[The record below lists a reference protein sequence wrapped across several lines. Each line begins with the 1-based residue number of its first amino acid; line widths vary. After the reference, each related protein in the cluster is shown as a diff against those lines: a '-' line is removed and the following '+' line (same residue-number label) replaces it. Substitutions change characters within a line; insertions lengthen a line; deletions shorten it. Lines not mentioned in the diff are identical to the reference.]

1 MSIEKINQFTFTT
14 GEKIKK
20 QKLIQLL
27 VDFGY
32 QKSTLTNS
40 IAEFSD
46 HGSLVRIFAVNHQ
59 KPLSIDFF
67 GDRVDLICFY
77 NQKNLKKIIQ
87 LKSATIFANKIK
99 TADGFFSPGDYLVHI
114 DHGIGIFSGL
124 TIKEIGNQQK
134 LFLIIEYED
143 QDKLFLPL
151 ELTEKVA
158 PYFGVSNRKPR
169 LSRLRSTRFQNTKKK
184 VFESLIKLSSELI
197 EIAAKRELIKAVKIR
212 DDSDWQ
218 KRLSRSFPH
227 TETRDQQQAIDEVY
241 ADLKSE
247 KPMDRLIIGDVGF
260 GKTEIAL
267 RALLLAVAGGYQ
279 VAMIAPT
286 TILVEQHFLNF
297 KNRLDEFPISLE
309 KLSRFGN
316 NQKNFEI
323 VDRLAG
329 GQVDAIIGTHRL
341 LSQDIKF
348 KNLALLIIDEEQK
361 FGVKDKEKLKKIRE
375 NINVLTISA
384 TPIPRT
390 LFSSISGLR
399 SISRI
404 QTPPNGRKPIAT
416 EIIKFNP
423 NIIKKYIC
431 RELNRKGQIY
441 YLHNEIETIIAVA
454 KQIRKLVPRIRIVIA
469 HGRLSKETLAK
480 NMADFA
486 GHKYDL
492 LLCTTIIENGLDL
505 PKVNT
510 LIVEN
515 ADRFGLSDLYQIRGR
530 IGRSEIPAYSL
541 FLINQKKIT
550 DNARKRLSALA
561 ENNEIGQGFT
571 IAYRDLEIRGG
582 GNLLGREQHGNME
595 AIGLA
600 LYSKLLEQAV
610 NKVKG
615 GAKSATNR

>member
-1 MSIEKINQFTFTT
+1 MSIEGINQFVISTK
-14 GEKIKK
+14 EKIKK
-20 QKLIQLL
+20 QKLVEFL

-32 QKSTLTNS
+32 QKSKLANS

-46 HGSLVRIFAVNHQ
+46 HGSSIRVFAINHQ
-59 KPLSIDFF
+59 QPLLIDFF
-67 GDRVDLICFY
+67 GDQADSICFY
-77 NQKNLKKIIQ
+77 DQKNLKKINR
-87 LKSATIFANKIK
+87 LKSVTIFANKIK
-99 TADGFFSPGDYLVHI
+99 TTDGTFSPGDYLVHI

-124 TIKEIGNQQK
+124 AIKEINSQQK
-134 LFLIIEYED
+134 LFLTIEYED

-151 ELTEKVA
+151 ELIEKIA

-169 LSRLRSTRFQNTKKK
+169 LSRLQSTRFQNTKKK
-184 VFESLIKLSSELI
+184 VFESLLKLSKELI
-197 EIAAKRELIKAVKIR
+197 EIAAKRELIKAVKIF
-212 DDSDWQ
+212 DNSDWQ
-218 KRLSRSFPH
+218 RRISGSFPH

-247 KPMDRLIIGDVGF
+247 KPMDRLIVGDVGF

-279 VAMIAPT
+279 VALIAPT
-286 TILVEQHFLNF
+286 TLLVEQHYLNF
-297 KNRLDEFPISLE
+297 KNRLDEFPIVLE
-309 KLSRFGN
+309 KLSRFGD
-316 NQKNFEI
+316 NQKNRQI
-323 VDRLAG
+323 IARLAS

-341 LSQDIKF
+341 LSQDIRF
-348 KNLALLIIDEEQK
+348 KNLALLIVDEEQK

-404 QTPPNGRKPIAT
+404 QTPPVGRKPIST
-416 EIIKFNP
+416 EVVKFDK
-423 NIIKKYIC
+423 NIIKKYIL
-431 RELNRKGQIY
+431 RELNREGQIY
-441 YLHNEIETIIAVA
+441 YLHNEIETIIATE
-454 KQIRKLVPRIRIVIA
+454 KQIRKLIPNIRIIIA
-469 HGRLSKETLAK
+469 HGQLPKETLAK
-480 NMADFA
+480 NMSDFA
-486 GHKYDL
+486 DHKFDL

-530 IGRSEIPAYSL
+530 IGRSDVPAFSL
-541 FLINQKKIT
+541 FLIDQKKIT
-550 DNARKRLSALA
+550 ENAQKRLSALA
-561 ENNEIGQGFT
+561 ENNEIGQGLA

-595 AIGLA
+595 AIGLV
-600 LYSKLLEQAV
+600 LYSKLLKLAV
-610 NKVKG
+610 EKVKG
-615 GAKSATNR
+615 QG